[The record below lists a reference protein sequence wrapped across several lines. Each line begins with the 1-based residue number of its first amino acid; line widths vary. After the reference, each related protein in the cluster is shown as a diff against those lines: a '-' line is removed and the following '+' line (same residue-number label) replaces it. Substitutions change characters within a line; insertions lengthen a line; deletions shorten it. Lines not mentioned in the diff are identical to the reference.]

1 MPGVVLPSGGT
12 SKSRNTSNSNTAR
25 INMWVHR
32 LIMNALYRDASG
44 ESGKAS
50 CGHMRAAIRCS
61 RRVDPWCGSGGRLEV
76 AAEVE
81 GCGLSGGSGRIG
93 PAWMRSS

>member
-12 SKSRNTSNSNTAR
+12 SKTRNISNSNKAR

-32 LIMNALYRDASG
+32 VIMNALYRDASG

-50 CGHMRAAIRCS
+50 CGHRRAAIRCS
-61 RRVDPWCGSGGRLEV
+61 RRVDPGVGQVVG
-76 AAEVE
+76 
-81 GCGLSGGSGRIG
+81 
-93 PAWMRSS
+93 